1 MTKSVTDFITP
12 VLQDCKQ
19 SLALQTCLQII
30 RLSILAFDFHDRLV
44 HCIDPWHPYLS
55 TSTMFT
61 YNSLTKVIQLIGNI
75 STSNLDAGAF
85 SCNKESSS
93 KAFSNKVFS
102 RGACISGVF
111 NSEKSSETEET
122 HYGSLSKRESK
133 RAIRKQTY
141 LRDYLA

>member
-1 MTKSVTDFITP
+1 MTKSVADFITP

-19 SLALQTCLQII
+19 SLVIQTCFRSLGSAFKFQIKKLGS
-30 RLSILAFDFHDRLV
+30 RCSFDFR
-44 HCIDPWHPYLS
+44 DPWHPCLS

-61 YNSLTKVIQLIGNI
+61 QNSKTNVIQLIGNI
-75 STSNLDAGAF
+75 STTNLDAGVF
-85 SCNKESSS
+85 SGV
-93 KAFSNKVFS
+93 FSNEVFS

-141 LRDYLA
+141 LRDLV